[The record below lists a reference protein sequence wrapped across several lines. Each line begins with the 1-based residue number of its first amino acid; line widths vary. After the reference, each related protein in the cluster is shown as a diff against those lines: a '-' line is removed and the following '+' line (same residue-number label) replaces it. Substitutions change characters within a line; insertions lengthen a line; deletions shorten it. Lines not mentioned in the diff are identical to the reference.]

1 MTNERFD
8 CPSFLLGMLTGILI
22 LFVIAWVYEYG
33 YDFWNQYK
41 ELIGGFIMGFGI
53 MYCIHKIDWGVW
65 LE

>member
-8 CPSFLLGMLTGILI
+8 WRSFLLGMLAGILI
-22 LFVIAWVYEYG
+22 LFVIAWVSEYG

-41 ELIGGFIMGFGI
+41 ELIAGFIMGFGI